1 VYLSEISAVDR
12 KFILRHYRAYG
23 GPNPPP
29 IDHNGIDD
37 SFLEKA
43 SVIWYRYHGKWIT
56 LKGAD

>member
-1 VYLSEISAVDR
+1 VCLSEISAVDR

-43 SVIWYRYHGKWIT
+43 SVIW
-56 LKGAD
+56 